1 MIQLSSGQG
10 SHILQDIAPPH
21 NTIDI
26 AYSVQVD

>member
-10 SHILQDIAPPH
+10 SHILQDIAPH
-21 NTIDI
+21 NIIDI